1 MLFINRTVLG
11 FLVTT
16 SNTEARDLL
25 FTNAYKCV
33 FEVLE
38 NKVIDIDASRVALGV
53 VLSTLNVSFGKDK
66 IIHDN
71 EMKSLQLLQTQ
82 VMNLLCKIFNRYY
95 EYCHSE
101 KLAEPKRVYTQLFP
115 SVYPFPVHTID
126 SNVPDEAFCEIL
138 IEFTVVVSWTCIIT
152 LDCQAECTN
161 MVLNGI
167 DDIGLYHGL
176 RPYVGGFMEYVT
188 DPNKPVNNHRALKR
202 MTHPDYYPGSKWISL
217 KAFANEAGQ
226 HYLAEAAL
234 FVQIPPLDKPE
245 LFTKELQDF
254 WIEFF
259 STNLRCATSKVASIE
274 HLCIL
279 TKRACYN
286 ITGDIR
292 TRVAEAVERT
302 WLRFARKSTTEEKKR
317 FGIDEFDGYQSKL
330 ITDENVD
337 FFAELLLFALQR
349 NSKCLH
355 VGMELCYN
363 IICASWIHE
372 QDLYELEREGISAL
386 YNVFLSPDRYTP
398 EPADVR
404 NVLSTIQK
412 RSVIDVE
419 DEAYHPAMKFINIL
433 GDFMREAIQLKA
445 IPAGPEFD
453 DFRTFIKLR
462 ISSYLMN
469 VDKPELLQSLINNMF
484 DLYLSKN
491 DYAQAALSLQLL
503 ADTYNWDPVAYL
515 PACESPTFPAQ
526 SEFKRKEALY
536 TLMARKF
543 VKGNRLEQAVECYDE
558 LLKAYKDYN
567 FDLSGLSFCHGEL
580 CKVFKSLETVGRID
594 PSYFMVHYYQD

>member
-1 MLFINRTVLG
+1 MNWCDALGFRGLGALEEISTNALVNKKKNREHQLIIAKMLFINRTVLG

-16 SNTEARDLL
+16 ASMEARDLL

-33 FEVLE
+33 FDVLQ
-38 NKVIDIDASRVALGV
+38 NDTIDIDAARMALGV
-53 VLSTLNVSFGKDK
+53 VLSTLSVSFGKDK
-66 IIHDN
+66 ILNDN
-71 EMKSLQLLQTQ
+71 KKKSLQMLQTQ
-82 VMNLLCKIFNRYY
+82 VMHTLCPIFNRYY
-95 EYCHSE
+95 DYCHAQNM
-101 KLAEPKRVYTQLFP
+101 LTPKRTYTQLFP
-115 SVYPFPVHTID
+115 PVYPFPVKTID
-126 SNVPDEAFCEIL
+126 SNVPDESFCEVL
-138 IEFTVVVSWTCIIT
+138 LEFTVVLSWLCIIT
-152 LDCQAECTN
+152 LDCEEDIGRMISTG
-161 MVLNGI
+161 V
-167 DDIGLYHGL
+167 DDIGMFHGL

-188 DPNKPVNNHRALKR
+188 DPKKPVNNHRALKR

-302 WLRFARKSTTEEKKR
+302 WLRFARKSTAEEKQR
-317 FGIDEFDGYQSKL
+317 FGIAEFDGYQCKL
-330 ITDENVD
+330 ITDDNVD
-337 FFAELLLFALQR
+337 FLAELLLFCLQR
-349 NSKCLH
+349 NPKCLQ
-355 VGMELCYN
+355 VGIELCYN
-363 IICASWIHE
+363 IICANWIHV
-372 QDLYELEREGISAL
+372 QDFYELEREGISAL
-386 YNVFLSPDRYTP
+386 YNVFLNPNRYTP
-398 EPADVR
+398 EPADVK
-404 NVLSTIQK
+404 NVLMAIQK
-412 RSVIDVE
+412 RSAIDVE
-419 DEAYHPAMKFINIL
+419 DEAYHPAMRFINLL

-445 IPAGPEFD
+445 IPTGPEFD

-469 VDKPELLQSLINNMF
+469 VDKPELLQTLINNMF

-491 DYAQAALSLQLL
+491 DYVQAALSLQLL

-515 PACESPTFPAQ
+515 PACEAPKFPAQ

-543 VKGNRLEQAVECYDE
+543 VKGNRLEQAVDFQVIGNCW
-558 LLKAYKDYN
+558 
-567 FDLSGLSFCHGEL
+567 
-580 CKVFKSLETVGRID
+580 
-594 PSYFMVHYYQD
+594 